1 MNSLIIQPWILI
13 GYELF
18 SKEGPAGLKVEV
30 MARKVGKSKSSF
42 YHHFADIEVFTE
54 VLLNHHLERS
64 KIIAIRERM
73 CKKMIPDMLNLLVE
87 VKQDLLF
94 NRQLRVNRHIP
105 AYKKCFESAN
115 GEVED
120 AFLEIWSETLGLSE
134 NSNAARKVLEQSI
147 ENFYLQI
154 TDETLTYEWLLKFVS
169 EIRFMVREISYH

>member
-1 MNSLIIQPWILI
+1 MNHLITQPWILI

-18 SKEGPAGLKVEV
+18 SKEGHAGLKVEV

-64 KIIAIRERM
+64 KIITTRERL

-115 GEVED
+115 REVED

-154 TDETLTYEWLLKFVS
+154 TDETLTYEWLLKFVG
-169 EIRFMVREISYH
+169 EIRFMVKEITHH